1 MHWGQCRTIVVP
13 ALPTLLLAALA
24 LCGCLEAARSQ
35 DVSTTTASD
44 VVERIEP
51 ETFLTAPYEAGGRS
65 FAESTGDPEQVF
77 PDGDELDL
85 PLRAKL
91 GDGFTLE
98 TPDQQYQFRVRALT
112 QVDGKFFTPTDQE
125 PARSGLYIPRFRV
138 YFEGQLTEL
147 FEYELSLQRS
157 VEGAFDIL
165 DANTNFRINEGL
177 QFKVGRSIAPYSFA
191 WYDHLEQYY
200 ITPERG
206 LFALNFGLA
215 RQSAVI
221 AHGRLNDDQFQYAIG
236 GTLGQLAGLADTNA
250 TRDAVGYFNARPFLH
265 TDSAPW
271 FQFLNLGGSLAVG
284 RQAYEGSAL
293 PLRTSLQT
301 SENDEAAQ
309 AASSIF
315 LEFNDGVVATGRR
328 IQGSLHASWYAGP
341 FSLEAEW
348 YSARFQLAADPAAE
362 AVTIPISGFDVTL
375 GGFVTGETV
384 EKRGVVVPL
393 RPFTPQSGGGP
404 GAVEL
409 FGRYSHLQLSN
420 RVFTAGLAD
429 AADWTNRAAITD
441 IGLNWYLNRFVRL
454 TFDWQHGMYA
464 DPVLFNEERDL
475 RSRTSDL
482 YWARCQL
489 YF

>member
-1 MHWGQCRTIVVP
+1 MHWGQCRP
-13 ALPTLLLAALA
+13 AVASSLPTLVSAALV
-24 LCGCLEAARSQ
+24 LCGCLEAAWSQ
-35 DVSTTTASD
+35 DPSATAPSNATELAQPD
-44 VVERIEP
+44 P
-51 ETFLTAPYEAGGRS
+51 FLPAPYEAGGRS
-65 FAESTGDPEQVF
+65 FAESAGDPERVF
-77 PDGDELDL
+77 PDGDEWEL

-98 TPDQQYQFRVRALT
+98 TPDQQFQFRVRALT

-147 FEYELSLQRS
+147 FGYELSLQRS

-177 QFKVGRSIAPYSFA
+177 QFKVGRSVSPYSFA

-215 RQSAVI
+215 RQTAVI
-221 AHGRLNDDQFQYAIG
+221 AHGRLNEDQFQYAIG
-236 GTLGQLAGLADTNA
+236 GTFGQLAGLADTNA

-265 TDSAPW
+265 TDSVPW
-271 FQFLNLGGSLAVG
+271 FQFLNLGGSLAIG
-284 RQAYEGSAL
+284 RQAYEGTAL

-315 LEFNDGVVATGRR
+315 LEFNDDVVATGRR

-341 FSLEAEW
+341 ISLEAEW
-348 YSARFQLAADPAAE
+348 YSARFQFAPDPAAD
-362 AVTIPISGFDVTL
+362 AVSIPLSGFDVTL
-375 GGFVTGETV
+375 GCFVTGETI
-384 EKRGVVVPL
+384 EKRGVVVPR

-409 FGRYSHLQLSN
+409 FGRYSQLQINDRIFS
-420 RVFTAGLAD
+420 AGLAD
-429 AADWTNRAAITD
+429 AADWTNRAA
-441 IGLNWYLNRFVRL
+441 
-454 TFDWQHGMYA
+454 
-464 DPVLFNEERDL
+464 
-475 RSRTSDL
+475 
-482 YWARCQL
+482 
-489 YF
+489 